1 MNLRHHT
8 TSLAAAELDLVSCF
22 DPATATPDIL
32 LDNARRDTA
41 RIDKIRLWVDRF
53 LDGSSCISL
62 SADTA
67 ASWFLAGHYTLESVP
82 AGGWLLRSEDPG
94 APAYWLPLSATLRRA
109 DSCGHILEE
118 RTTELRSF
126 ELSDA
131 TVSAAFAPVPEGW
144 TLDAVIWQLKDLALI
159 SELQYLAPI
168 ETQNHFLL
176 GSHTRY
182 GQPADLYRHLIHG
195 SVYEDRYAW
204 PHKRKI
210 CSENDAHALYI
221 LFSGLEKATG
231 KALYRLFKQQLL
243 LSVLA
248 RQGRDGAFR
257 HGEWTERMEA
267 HYRLNVSA
275 LHLMLDTLAEAPN
288 QTVKAAADKLAD
300 FLAAQTDNLRTGAW
314 FLHDDLE
321 HSEAA
326 MKETP
331 FRWVKSRAL
340 GKSPSNMLVLNT
352 QLDTSVGLARHAKL
366 TASPRH
372 QALLASA
379 AQATQSVLAMDA
391 APWLYRPLMKL
402 VALTLLPTE
411 RAQRLPPH
419 LRALKRLA
427 WKYLL
432 PRLPDVK
439 SRFPR
444 LVMPGG
450 YIDRELSLRT
460 WAHHYLSINLM
471 DLARYRRMC
480 GDATLDPIIH
490 TAARFTAESGILE
503 RWAELRYE
511 KYALGFWAEALYHL
525 CRIYPAH
532 ENYRMWMIQAVLLL
546 EATKQGLP
554 PSLLGANAEAIA
566 PSKQLPC
573 PIPVDGRL
581 RIINLGDRGRPELL
595 VANPTD
601 QALPLAWHTPPD
613 VLVAWSGDVVPPSGG
628 LLGRA
633 P

>member
-1 MNLRHHT
+1 MMPHNAPCHPPADPFTVIGSNMVRAAGGGRSAWHAEGLHGLRDGFAPGVCLFIHI
-8 TSLAAAELDLVSCF
+8 EDR
-22 DPATATPDIL
+22 ATL
-32 LDNARRDTA
+32 
-41 RIDKIRLWVDRF
+41 RLSGDFR
-53 LDGSSCISL
+53 LQHC
-62 SADTA
+62 A
-67 ASWFLAGHYTLESVP
+67 
-82 AGGWLLRSEDPG
+82 AGGWLLRSHEAS
-94 APAYWLPLSATLRRA
+94 APSYWLPVSATLRRL
-109 DSCGHILEE
+109 DRDGHILEE
-118 RTTELRSF
+118 RIADLCSF
-126 ELSDA
+126 ELSDTA
-131 TVSAAFAPVPEGW
+131 VSAAFIPMPEGW
-144 TLDAVIWQLKDLALI
+144 PLDATIWQLNDPALI
-159 SELQYLAPI
+159 KELQSLAPI
-168 ETQNHFLL
+168 ETQGYFLL

-182 GQPADLYRHLIHG
+182 SKPADLYRHLIHG
-195 SVYEDRYAW
+195 WVYEDRYAW

-210 CSENDAHALYI
+210 CSENDAHALYL
-221 LFSGLEKATG
+221 LFCGLEKATG
-231 KALYRLFKQQLL
+231 KTLYRLFKQQLL
-243 LSVLA
+243 LSVLS
-248 RQGRDGAFR
+248 RQSADGAFR
-257 HGEWTERMEA
+257 HGEWAEHMEA
-267 HYRLNVSA
+267 HYRLNASA
-275 LHLMLDTLAEAPN
+275 LHLMLDSLAEAPDAS
-288 QTVKAAADKLAD
+288 VKEAADKLAD
-300 FLAAQTDNLRTGAW
+300 FLAAQTDNLKAGTW
-314 FLHDDLE
+314 FLHDELE

-326 MKETP
+326 MNETP
-331 FRWVKSRAL
+331 FRWVRSRAL

-352 QLDTSVGLARHAKL
+352 QIDTSVGLARHAKL

-372 QALLASA
+372 EALLASA

-411 RAQRLPPH
+411 RAERLPPH

-432 PRLPDVK
+432 PRLPDIK

-471 DLARYRRMC
+471 DLARYRRMY

-490 TAARFTAESGILE
+490 AAARFTAESGILE

-532 ENYRMWMIQAVLLL
+532 ENYRTWMILAVLLL

-554 PSLLGANAEAIA
+554 PSLLGANAEAVA

-595 VANPTD
+595 VVNPTD

-613 VLVAWSGDVVPPSGG
+613 VLVAWPGDVVPPRGS